1 VIKTLNNKRRSDID
15 ISADILKVAM
25 NGAKKSHI
33 VYRANLNFDVL
44 KRYLKRLNAAG
55 LINFPSFNGRIFKTT
70 SKGKEYINQ
79 YENLNAYIPR

>member
-1 VIKTLNNKRRSDID
+1 MLNNKRRSNIE

-33 VYRANLNFDVL
+33 VYRANLNFDVV
-44 KRYLKRLNAAG
+44 KRYLKRLNEAG
-55 LINFPSFNGRIFKTT
+55 LINLPSLNGHIFKTT